1 MIHFDHV
8 SKLYESTQTWA
19 LCDISFDI
27 GEGEFVFIVGSSGA
41 GKSTITKIITGEEMV
56 TEGSVLVNGIN
67 PGELSAKEIPYFR
80 RSLGMVFQD
89 FRLLASK
96 NVFENVAFALRVR
109 GAKKSEIKR
118 VVPNALDMVGLKDKA
133 NVMSDELSGGEKQ
146 RVALARAMANNPPL
160 LIADEPTG
168 NLDPS
173 MSYHIMNLLDEINRH
188 GTTVVVITHD
198 RELVNAF
205 KKRVIEIDTGYV
217 VRDELNARY

>member
-27 GEGEFVFIVGSSGA
+27 AEGEFVFIVGSSGA

-67 PGELSAKEIPYFR
+67 PGELSPKEIPYFR

-173 MSYHIMNLLDEINRH
+173 MSYHIMSLLDEINRH

-198 RELVNAF
+198 RELVNTF

-217 VRDELNARY
+217 VRDEFNARY